1 MNWIVYFVV
10 LYIKLWA
17 LVFSKAFNLL
27 SSNPIIWWHFL
38 EQFGMQVSASKIST
52 TIESKKIKIKKNKK
66 PINNIFT
73 LG

>member
-38 EQFGMQVSASKIST
+38 EQFGMRVHQRSQQ
-52 TIESKKIKIKKNKK
+52 
-66 PINNIFT
+66 P
-73 LG
+73 